1 MATQTNTGDFVF
13 VYIAFRVCNWF
24 FFDENVCSVCFWVY
38 LPDNPKNE
46 KLDFGRESKEIG
58 RESGRENGNFG

>member
-46 KLDFGRESKEIG
+46 KLDFGRDC
-58 RESGRENGNFG
+58 RER